1 MLYIAYVTSN
11 ADSNGVAIRID
22 KENNR
27 NNKEYFII
35 AKAIYFAIELISE
48 CFVANNINDKK
59 YKHHESKRKN
69 NYTRMIVIKS
79 RGNIAV

>member
-1 MLYIAYVTSN
+1 MLYIAHVTSN
-11 ADSNGVAIRID
+11 ADSKGVAIRID
-22 KENNR
+22 KEDNHKH
-27 NNKEYFII
+27 KEYFIS

-48 CFVANNINDKK
+48 CLVANNINDKQ